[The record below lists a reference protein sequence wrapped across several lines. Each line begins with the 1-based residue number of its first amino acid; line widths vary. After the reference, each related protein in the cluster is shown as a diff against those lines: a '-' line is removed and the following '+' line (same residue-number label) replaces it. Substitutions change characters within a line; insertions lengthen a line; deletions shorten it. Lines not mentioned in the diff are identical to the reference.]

1 MIIQLLI
8 SIAFL
13 SLIQTVF
20 SKRSADTLQCYFGTS
35 KASVQSNVGNSY
47 RIRKHGLAFVQSRA
61 ARYLN
66 SKSEQVYSTVSSTG
80 TTKRNLFS
88 FNLNDVMT
96 KDSKQ
101 KDEKDNSKLEDEI
114 NEIVEDKGS
123 SLNGDI
129 FGLSSWAKGL
139 VSTKELSRAKSTD
152 ERNWF
157 DTDIKTPKEDEPK
170 SENSKSSDF
179 PLASLINVEAL
190 LMASGKL
197 PADSEADPGT
207 AWLADMLSQSASKG
221 ATPTSPETSN
231 IIENVNDDA
240 YDIAKG
246 PRSELSL
253 STEFVLNQVTQK
265 LESFL
270 NDATASFSQE
280 GLQSLILTAA
290 RSLSV
295 DQNADV
301 LKSTFDNIVAT
312 AENIAREQGVDVSEA
327 AAQARATSKVT
338 TEFIRVANGVLLSGY
353 VSGDDMSINIDEN
366 KNLAKEMKISLDT
379 TSDAKPLFHRF
390 ESVQSISSADF
401 RRVSKQGAVNAQL
414 AGAIYQDMI
423 PSVPILGHSM
433 VVKGTSADVKWM
445 VTDSIGDNSD
455 FEPTSHQETGVPTI
469 IRTIT
474 IRGFD
479 ASDEDVDRERLVT
492 EICNAGKVPLT
503 DDLPGLQVHR
513 GLLAIA
519 KEIYEDIKPFIDLAG
534 PTHKIVLNGH
544 SIGGALAN
552 LILML
557 MTVER
562 GSIFV
567 QEKINR
573 VYTFG
578 SPPIA
583 KTDPKIGES
592 NDSSGMYDCSVL
604 EALGLPSDIVFG
616 FVEPWVSNYLD
627 ITEALHIAYCILTSS
642 FLHANY
648 SNIEFND
655 YDRIP

>member
-1 MIIQLLI
+1 
-8 SIAFL
+8 
-13 SLIQTVF
+13 
-20 SKRSADTLQCYFGTS
+20 
-35 KASVQSNVGNSY
+35 
-47 RIRKHGLAFVQSRA
+47 
-61 ARYLN
+61 
-66 SKSEQVYSTVSSTG
+66 
-80 TTKRNLFS
+80 
-88 FNLNDVMT
+88 
-96 KDSKQ
+96 
-101 KDEKDNSKLEDEI
+101 
-114 NEIVEDKGS
+114 
-123 SLNGDI
+123 
-129 FGLSSWAKGL
+129 
-139 VSTKELSRAKSTD
+139 
-152 ERNWF
+152 
-157 DTDIKTPKEDEPK
+157 
-170 SENSKSSDF
+170 
-179 PLASLINVEAL
+179 
-190 LMASGKL
+190 
-197 PADSEADPGT
+197 
-207 AWLADMLSQSASKG
+207 
-221 ATPTSPETSN
+221 
-231 IIENVNDDA
+231 
-240 YDIAKG
+240 
-246 PRSELSL
+246 
-253 STEFVLNQVTQK
+253 
-265 LESFL
+265 
-270 NDATASFSQE
+270 
-280 GLQSLILTAA
+280 
-290 RSLSV
+290 
-295 DQNADV
+295 
-301 LKSTFDNIVAT
+301 
-312 AENIAREQGVDVSEA
+312 
-327 AAQARATSKVT
+327 
-338 TEFIRVANGVLLSGY
+338 
-353 VSGDDMSINIDEN
+353 
-366 KNLAKEMKISLDT
+366 
-379 TSDAKPLFHRF
+379 
-390 ESVQSISSADF
+390 
-401 RRVSKQGAVNAQL
+401 
-414 AGAIYQDMI
+414 
-423 PSVPILGHSM
+423 M

-503 DDLPGLQVHR
+503 NDLPGLQVHR

>member
-1 MIIQLLI
+1 
-8 SIAFL
+8 
-13 SLIQTVF
+13 
-20 SKRSADTLQCYFGTS
+20 
-35 KASVQSNVGNSY
+35 
-47 RIRKHGLAFVQSRA
+47 
-61 ARYLN
+61 
-66 SKSEQVYSTVSSTG
+66 
-80 TTKRNLFS
+80 
-88 FNLNDVMT
+88 
-96 KDSKQ
+96 
-101 KDEKDNSKLEDEI
+101 
-114 NEIVEDKGS
+114 
-123 SLNGDI
+123 
-129 FGLSSWAKGL
+129 
-139 VSTKELSRAKSTD
+139 
-152 ERNWF
+152 
-157 DTDIKTPKEDEPK
+157 
-170 SENSKSSDF
+170 
-179 PLASLINVEAL
+179 
-190 LMASGKL
+190 
-197 PADSEADPGT
+197 
-207 AWLADMLSQSASKG
+207 
-221 ATPTSPETSN
+221 
-231 IIENVNDDA
+231 
-240 YDIAKG
+240 
-246 PRSELSL
+246 
-253 STEFVLNQVTQK
+253 
-265 LESFL
+265 
-270 NDATASFSQE
+270 
-280 GLQSLILTAA
+280 
-290 RSLSV
+290 
-295 DQNADV
+295 
-301 LKSTFDNIVAT
+301 
-312 AENIAREQGVDVSEA
+312 
-327 AAQARATSKVT
+327 
-338 TEFIRVANGVLLSGY
+338 
-353 VSGDDMSINIDEN
+353 
-366 KNLAKEMKISLDT
+366 
-379 TSDAKPLFHRF
+379 
-390 ESVQSISSADF
+390 
-401 RRVSKQGAVNAQL
+401 
-414 AGAIYQDMI
+414 MI
-423 PSVPILGHSM
+423 PNVPILGHSM

-445 VTDSIGDNSD
+445 VTDSIGYNSD

>member
-1 MIIQLLI
+1 MIQLFK

-20 SKRSADTLQCYFGTS
+20 SKRSADTLQYYFGTS
-35 KASVQSNVGNSY
+35 KASVQSNAGNAY
-47 RIRKHGLAFVQSRA
+47 RIRKHGLAFVQSRT

-66 SKSEQVYSTVSSTG
+66 SKSEQVYSAVSSTG

-88 FNLNDVMT
+88 LSFGNVVQRDIKET
-96 KDSKQ
+96 KQIQ
-101 KDEKDNSKLEDEI
+101 KVAEGMNNI
-114 NEIVEDKGS
+114 ANDKGS

-423 PSVPILGHSM
+423 PNVHKLGHSM
-433 VVKGTSADVKWM
+433 VANGTSADVAWM
-445 VTDSIGDNSD
+445 VTDSIGYNSD
-455 FEPTSHQETGVPTI
+455 FEPTSDTAVSDPPTLV
-469 IRTIT
+469 RTIT

-503 DDLPGLQVHR
+503 NDLPGLQVHR

>member
-1 MIIQLLI
+1 MIQLFK

-20 SKRSADTLQCYFGTS
+20 SKRSADTLQYYFGTS
-35 KASVQSNVGNSY
+35 KASVQSNVGNAY
-47 RIRKHGLAFVQSRA
+47 RIRKHGLAFVQSRT

-66 SKSEQVYSTVSSTG
+66 SKSEQVYSAVSSTG

-88 FNLNDVMT
+88 LSFGNVVQRDVKET
-96 KDSKQ
+96 KQIQ
-101 KDEKDNSKLEDEI
+101 KVAEGMNNI
-114 NEIVEDKGS
+114 ANDKGS

-157 DTDIKTPKEDEPK
+157 DTDIKTTKVSDL
-170 SENSKSSDF
+170 SS
-179 PLASLINVEAL
+179 
-190 LMASGKL
+190 
-197 PADSEADPGT
+197 
-207 AWLADMLSQSASKG
+207 W
-221 ATPTSPETSN
+221 
-231 IIENVNDDA
+231 
-240 YDIAKG
+240 AK
-246 PRSELSL
+246 R
-253 STEFVLNQVTQK
+253 T
-265 LESFL
+265 
-270 NDATASFSQE
+270 
-280 GLQSLILTAA
+280 
-290 RSLSV
+290 
-295 DQNADV
+295 
-301 LKSTFDNIVAT
+301 
-312 AENIAREQGVDVSEA
+312 
-327 AAQARATSKVT
+327 
-338 TEFIRVANGVLLSGY
+338 
-353 VSGDDMSINIDEN
+353 
-366 KNLAKEMKISLDT
+366 
-379 TSDAKPLFHRF
+379 LFHRF
-390 ESVQSISSADF
+390 ESVQSIPSADF
-401 RRVSKQGAVNAQL
+401 HHVSKQGAVNAQL
-414 AGAIYQDMI
+414 AGAVYQDMI

-445 VTDSIGDNSD
+445 VTDSIGYNSD

-616 FVEPWVSNYLD
+616 FVNPWVSTCID
-627 ITEALHIAYCILTSS
+627 I
-642 FLHANY
+642 
-648 SNIEFND
+648 
-655 YDRIP
+655 R

>member
-157 DTDIKTPKEDEPK
+157 DTDIKTTKVSDL
-170 SENSKSSDF
+170 SS
-179 PLASLINVEAL
+179 
-190 LMASGKL
+190 
-197 PADSEADPGT
+197 
-207 AWLADMLSQSASKG
+207 W
-221 ATPTSPETSN
+221 
-231 IIENVNDDA
+231 
-240 YDIAKG
+240 AK
-246 PRSELSL
+246 R
-253 STEFVLNQVTQK
+253 T
-265 LESFL
+265 
-270 NDATASFSQE
+270 
-280 GLQSLILTAA
+280 
-290 RSLSV
+290 
-295 DQNADV
+295 
-301 LKSTFDNIVAT
+301 
-312 AENIAREQGVDVSEA
+312 
-327 AAQARATSKVT
+327 
-338 TEFIRVANGVLLSGY
+338 
-353 VSGDDMSINIDEN
+353 
-366 KNLAKEMKISLDT
+366 
-379 TSDAKPLFHRF
+379 LFHRF
-390 ESVQSISSADF
+390 ESVQSIPSADF
-401 RRVSKQGAVNAQL
+401 HHVSKQGAVHAQL
-414 AGAIYQDMI
+414 AGTVYQDMI
-423 PSVPILGHSM
+423 PNVPILGHSM

-479 ASDEDVDRERLVT
+479 ESDEEFDRERLVT

-503 DDLPGLQVHR
+503 DDLPGLPVHR

-519 KEIYEDIKPFIDLAG
+519 KESYKDIKPLFIDLVIW
-534 PTHKIVLNGH
+534 TLQKLCT
-544 SIGGALAN
+544 L
-552 LILML
+552 LI
-557 MTVER
+557 E
-562 GSIFV
+562 
-567 QEKINR
+567 
-573 VYTFG
+573 Y
-578 SPPIA
+578 
-583 KTDPKIGES
+583 
-592 NDSSGMYDCSVL
+592 
-604 EALGLPSDIVFG
+604 
-616 FVEPWVSNYLD
+616 
-627 ITEALHIAYCILTSS
+627 
-642 FLHANY
+642 
-648 SNIEFND
+648 
-655 YDRIP
+655 